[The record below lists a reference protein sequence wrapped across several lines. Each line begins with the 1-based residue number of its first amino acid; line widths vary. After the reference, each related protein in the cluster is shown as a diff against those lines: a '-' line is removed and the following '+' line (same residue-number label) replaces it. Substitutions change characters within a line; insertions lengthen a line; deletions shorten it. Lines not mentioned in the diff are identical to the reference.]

1 MFALLIASTL
11 MLTLQKDLICTC
23 MVLDN
28 NFELH
33 YSARATKIGNFLKST
48 EELSVAR
55 ACQLTTKVLRS
66 FLPWPSSPCTNI
78 GIAIL
83 LASSLKSVLQGCLLR
98 FTCNT
103 CQYLHLC
110 HRQVTQVAFYCMPN
124 SGPQSSDWE
133 LSQNVD
139 QSLS

>member
-23 MVLDN
+23 TVLEN

-83 LASSLKSVLQGCLLR
+83 LASSLKSVLQGCVLG
-98 FTCNT
+98 FTRNT
-103 CQYLHLC
+103 CQYLHRR
-110 HRQVTQVAFYCMPN
+110 HGEVTQAVFYCMPKQR
-124 SGPQSSDWE
+124 PPK
-133 LSQNVD
+133 L
-139 QSLS
+139 